1 MIFRT
6 VKDKNYMIVS
16 NDTYMKDK
24 ELSFGAI
31 GLMTILLS
39 CEDDTN
45 FSLNFINIISGKI
58 SKIVTKY
65 LNELKKH

>member
-24 ELSFGAI
+24 ELSFDVI
-31 GLMTILLS
+31 CLITILLS
-39 CEDDTN
+39 CKDDTN
-45 FSLNFINIISGKI
+45 FSLNFISIITGK
-58 SKIVTKY
+58 
-65 LNELKKH
+65 NKKGSY

>member
-24 ELSFGAI
+24 ELSFGTI

-39 CEDDTN
+39 CRDMIILGMNMMVKDT
-45 FSLNFINIISGKI
+45 II
-58 SKIVTKY
+58 
-65 LNELKKH
+65 

>member
-6 VKDKNYMIVS
+6 VKDRNYMIVS

-39 CEDDTN
+39 CKDDTN
-45 FSLNFINIISGKI
+45 KGFRPIK
-58 SKIVTKY
+58 
-65 LNELKKH
+65 

>member
-24 ELSFGAI
+24 ELSLGAI
-31 GLMTILLS
+31 GLIDFLR
-39 CEDDTN
+39 N
-45 FSLNFINIISGKI
+45 
-58 SKIVTKY
+58 
-65 LNELKKH
+65 